1 MKKIQR
7 SRYVKIIDIIDKSDF
22 VIRRTINFLH
32 ILIILLF
39 IEFIWSDEYIFIKIA
54 LTTLLI
60 SFIFSYTKGFL
71 KAMKEDYEDYEIID

>member
-7 SRYVKIIDIIDKSDF
+7 SRYVKIMDIIDKSGF
-22 VIRRTINFLH
+22 VIRRTINVLH

-39 IEFIWSDEYIFIKIA
+39 IEFVWSDDYIFIKIA
-54 LTTLLI
+54 FTTLLI
-60 SFIFSYTKGFL
+60 SFIFSYIKGFL